1 MDIATVQLAKWRKL
15 KPLNFELIDTTVKS
29 GIKAFA
35 PTQEMVLAIK
45 DGTISEEE
53 YAKQYRELM
62 LRSYMTN
69 QILWNNLVQKERIA
83 IACYC
88 TPGTFCHRHL
98 LIRYIEKICLSS
110 DIPFNYV
117 GEIE

>member
-1 MDIATVQLAKWRKL
+1 MDLFTAQLCRWRRIKEMDI
-15 KPLNFELIDTTVKS
+15 ELIDVSIKS
-29 GIKAFA
+29 GNAAFA
-35 PTQEMVLAIK
+35 PTYKLLIPYK